1 LKVENRNI
9 KVIIDTNVLISF
21 LIGKVLRKLQY
32 ALNDDAI
39 HLVSCEEQ
47 FLELQ
52 DVLSRPKILNYI
64 SAEKSQEFLDLL
76 LTKSELIAL
85 QTKTTICR
93 DSKDNYLVSLA
104 IDSNADYLVTG
115 DLDLLELNNIG
126 KTIVIKY
133 TDFEEKIRKS

>member
-1 LKVENRNI
+1 M
-9 KVIIDTNVLISF
+9 
-21 LIGKVLRKLQY
+21 
-32 ALNDDAI
+32 NDDAI
-39 HLVSCEEQ
+39 HLISCEKQ

-64 SAEKSQEFLDLL
+64 SAEQSQEFLDLL

-93 DSKDNYLVSLA
+93 DSKDDYLVSLA
-104 IDSNADYLVTG
+104 IDSNADYPVTS

-133 TDFEEKIRKS
+133 TDFDEKIRKS